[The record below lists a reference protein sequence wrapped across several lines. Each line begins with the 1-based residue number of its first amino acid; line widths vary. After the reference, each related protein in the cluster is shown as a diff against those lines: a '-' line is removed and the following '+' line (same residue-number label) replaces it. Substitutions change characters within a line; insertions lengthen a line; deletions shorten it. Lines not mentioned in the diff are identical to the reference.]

1 MSVKLTVV
9 LLLSIAATS
18 IIGTI
23 IPQNENP
30 AVYFRAYGEFFYKLF
45 DLLGIFDM
53 YHCWW
58 FQFLIIF
65 LTINI
70 LVCSIDRL
78 SATWKIVFVKN
89 PPFNL
94 ERFRKLSQKE
104 EFNNKHTPES
114 LKKIYEPFISKRFG
128 YTRIEDTK
136 KGGFCIF
143 AEKWRWTR
151 FGVYTVHLSV
161 IFLLLGGLIGSIFGF
176 EGFANIPEG
185 EMVDSIRI
193 RSTGKIKKL
202 DFEIKCE
209 DFNVSFYDNGAPK
222 EFRSSLTIIEQGKP
236 TYKKNIIVN
245 DPLRYKGINIFQASY
260 GEMPS
265 SAPPKKK
272 IESKDPP
279 EDITLNFTS
288 KESGKAY
295 KVKAVIGKP
304 VEIPEDLGKFV
315 IVEYRKSAEFMGQ
328 NIGEA
333 YLGIL
338 TPNEG
343 NPVQLLLP
351 LHFPNFDK
359 MRRGAVVISVADQKA
374 ETFDPG
380 KKSDKRY
387 YQSLNVYQIHL
398 QFQISYSILH

>member
-30 AVYFRAYGEFFYKLF
+30 AAYFRAYGEFFYKLF

-114 LKKIYEPFISKRFG
+114 LKKIYEPLIAKRFG
-128 YTRIEDTK
+128 YTKAEKTDK
-136 KGGFCIF
+136 GFCIF

-176 EGFANIPEG
+176 EGFANIPE
-185 EMVDSIRI
+185 
-193 RSTGKIKKL
+193 
-202 DFEIKCE
+202 
-209 DFNVSFYDNGAPK
+209 
-222 EFRSSLTIIEQGKP
+222 
-236 TYKKNIIVN
+236 
-245 DPLRYKGINIFQASY
+245 
-260 GEMPS
+260 
-265 SAPPKKK
+265 
-272 IESKDPP
+272 
-279 EDITLNFTS
+279 
-288 KESGKAY
+288 
-295 KVKAVIGKP
+295 
-304 VEIPEDLGKFV
+304 
-315 IVEYRKSAEFMGQ
+315 
-328 NIGEA
+328 
-333 YLGIL
+333 
-338 TPNEG
+338 
-343 NPVQLLLP
+343 
-351 LHFPNFDK
+351 
-359 MRRGAVVISVADQKA
+359 
-374 ETFDPG
+374 
-380 KKSDKRY
+380 
-387 YQSLNVYQIHL
+387 
-398 QFQISYSILH
+398 

>member
-1 MSVKLTVV
+1 
-9 LLLSIAATS
+9 
-18 IIGTI
+18 
-23 IPQNENP
+23 
-30 AVYFRAYGEFFYKLF
+30 
-45 DLLGIFDM
+45 
-53 YHCWW
+53 
-58 FQFLIIF
+58 
-65 LTINI
+65 
-70 LVCSIDRL
+70 
-78 SATWKIVFVKN
+78 
-89 PPFNL
+89 
-94 ERFRKLSQKE
+94 
-104 EFNNKHTPES
+104 
-114 LKKIYEPFISKRFG
+114 
-128 YTRIEDTK
+128 
-136 KGGFCIF
+136 
-143 AEKWRWTR
+143 
-151 FGVYTVHLSV
+151 
-161 IFLLLGGLIGSIFGF
+161 
-176 EGFANIPEG
+176 
-185 EMVDSIRI
+185 MVDSIRI

-222 EFRSSLTIIEQGKP
+222 EYRSSLTIIEQGKP
-236 TYKKNIIVN
+236 AYKKNIIVN

-272 IESKDPP
+272 IESKDPL

-387 YQSLNVYQIHL
+387 YTGLQITKDPGVWVVYTGFIVMIIGCFITFFMSHQRLCIEVIKSGKKSKVIVTGTANRNKLGMENKVEKISESLAKL
-398 QFQISYSILH
+398 